1 MKSRTAFTL
10 VELVVAVMIL
20 GILAAVAAP
29 KFLDTSA
36 TATDNGL
43 KQSLGVVR
51 DAIKHYTA
59 DHGGALPGADGGPPT
74 FKADLDPY
82 LRSDFPRCP
91 VGPVQNR
98 KVRMVNGAGP
108 ISGVSNPGRP
118 WRYNYETGQFIVNW
132 DQPTRSDPS
141 IRYDEL

>member
-1 MKSRTAFTL
+1 M
-10 VELVVAVMIL
+10 VVMIL

-29 KFLDTSA
+29 KFFDTSA

-51 DAIKHYTA
+51 NAIEMFAA
-59 DHGGALPGADGGPPT
+59 DHGGSLPGADGSPLT
-74 FKADLDPY
+74 FKTDLAPY

-91 VGPVQNR
+91 VGPVQDR
-98 KVRMVNGAGP
+98 RVRMLNGSSP
-108 ISGVSNPGRP
+108 ITGVTNPGRP

-132 DQPTRSDPS
+132 DQPTKSDPS
-141 IRYDEL
+141 INYDQL